1 VDVYG
6 YAIVKFKIEI
16 DHIFHTRLQ
25 VGVAAGTD
33 PHRFF
38 LQPAQGDGDI
48 MGRQIPQRIHITS
61 RDTKVQP
68 L

>member
-38 LQPAQGDGDI
+38 LQPEQGDGDI
-48 MGRQIPQRIHITS
+48 MGRQIPQRILITS
-61 RDTKVQP
+61 HDTKVQP